1 LSRPALREGFTTG
14 TAAAAAAYAAV
25 RLLGGAAV
33 PDLARVALPPFTPG
47 EDERR
52 PAARRLD
59 IAIEQGGRLAPDAAW
74 ASVIKDGGDDPDA
87 THGARIMA
95 LASCTPPRPDLPA
108 LLSRRDRPSPW
119 PPELPSPRLSPA
131 APLVIAGRGAPV
143 ALYGGTGIGV
153 ASLPGLPVAVGEPAI
168 NPQPRLQIAEAA
180 AEAAETL
187 GYAGPLHLVILAP
200 DGEERARH
208 TLNARLGIIG
218 GISILGTRGIVRP
231 YSHEAWTGTIDEALS
246 VAEALGITELLCS
259 TGRRSERL
267 GFALF
272 PHLPPQAGVQVADY
286 AAHALRGAARGRFRQ
301 VHWLCFPGKL
311 LKLAQGLEW
320 THAKAGTADIP
331 LLARLC
337 RECGGTRALAAAV
350 TALPTANGVFDALA
364 EHDAA
369 LRDRVLEHLA
379 GMALAVMRR
388 WLHERGPGPALTLH
402 VFDARE
408 TLLLE
413 RSG

>member
-1 LSRPALREGFTTG
+1 L
-14 TAAAAAAYAAV
+14 
-25 RLLGGAAV
+25 
-33 PDLARVALPPFTPG
+33 
-47 EDERR
+47 
-52 PAARRLD
+52 
-59 IAIEQGGRLAPDAAW
+59 
-74 ASVIKDGGDDPDA
+74 
-87 THGARIMA
+87 
-95 LASCTPPRPDLPA
+95 
-108 LLSRRDRPSPW
+108 
-119 PPELPSPRLSPA
+119 RLSSA
-131 APLVIAGRGAPV
+131 APLVVAGCGAPV
-143 ALYGGTGIGV
+143 TLYGGAGIGV
-153 ASLPGLPVAVGEPAI
+153 ATLPGLPVAVGEPAI
-168 NPQPRLQIAEAA
+168 NPQPRLQIAHAVSEAA
-180 AEAAETL
+180 RTL
-187 GYAGPLHLVILAP
+187 GYTGPLHIVIAAP

-208 TLNARLGIIG
+208 TLNARLGVIG

-272 PHLPPQAGVQVADY
+272 PHLPPQAGVQVADF
-286 AAHALRGAARGRFRQ
+286 AAHALRGAARGRFRR
-301 VHWLCFPGKL
+301 VRWLCFPGKL

-320 THAKAGTADIP
+320 THAKAGAADIP

-337 RECGGTRALAAAV
+337 RECGGTEALAEEL

-388 WLHERGPGPALTLH
+388 WLNERGPGPALTLH